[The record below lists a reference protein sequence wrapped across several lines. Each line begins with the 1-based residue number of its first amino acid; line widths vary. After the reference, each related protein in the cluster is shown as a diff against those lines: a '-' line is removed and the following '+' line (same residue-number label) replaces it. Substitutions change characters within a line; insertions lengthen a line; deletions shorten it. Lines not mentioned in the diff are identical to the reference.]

1 LSFARKQHL
10 IGVWMESSD
19 KIGRRY
25 PMVMLQSA
33 SARWVKQYFS
43 RHAAQPCDWL
53 YFAARCLAQA
63 IYAEETEQDR
73 PSYPKDDHAAV
84 LVQKLAQ
91 LWALY
96 RPGWSEAL
104 GRGTVM
110 VAATHA
116 QDIVGAAHPED
127 VVGSFDGVRYLPWAD
142 WPQRLT
148 ARAAQPVFWQ
158 QDLRGRFVDAAQA
171 LPTRHLIAKDR

>member
-1 LSFARKQHL
+1 
-10 IGVWMESSD
+10 
-19 KIGRRY
+19 
-25 PMVMLQSA
+25 
-33 SARWVKQYFS
+33 
-43 RHAAQPCDWL
+43 
-53 YFAARCLAQA
+53 
-63 IYAEETEQDR
+63 
-73 PSYPKDDHAAV
+73 
-84 LVQKLAQ
+84 
-91 LWALY
+91 
-96 RPGWSEAL
+96 
-104 GRGTVM
+104 M